1 MEDAMRAKGLLLI
14 GAVAGLV
21 FAATPQGRRAIEN
34 AKVKLEGV
42 WASPDVQRTVANVEG
57 QVRKVPGVGDNIADA
72 IKGAGSR

>member
-1 MEDAMRAKGLLLI
+1 MRAKGLLLI

-42 WASPDVQRTVANVEG
+42 WSSPDVQRTVANVEG
-57 QVRKVPGVGDNIADA
+57 QVRKVPGVGDNIADV
-72 IKGAGSR
+72 IKNAGSR